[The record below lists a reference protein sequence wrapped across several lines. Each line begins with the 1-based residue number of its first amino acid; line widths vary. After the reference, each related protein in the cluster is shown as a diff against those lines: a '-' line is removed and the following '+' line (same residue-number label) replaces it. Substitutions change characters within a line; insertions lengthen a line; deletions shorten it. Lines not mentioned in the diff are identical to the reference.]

1 MSYQGTH
8 QRKVVEYHLYM
19 SSITAHPLL
28 ELNGGALSG
37 GSGQGEPTEVGEG
50 VDGTDGKK
58 KPAASEPIAIK
69 SESTFFYIASLIYS
83 LFAASKPKRSL
94 KRSLPKPP
102 AGDSD
107 SEDELSIINSV
118 RSKVITGVSGEREHP
133 FPPMVTREMLC
144 NLVRR
149 SFSQTDEQQLMFEQA
164 LRQEHSR
171 RSKGEVCGVGGWC
184 G

>member
-1 MSYQGTH
+1 
-8 QRKVVEYHLYM
+8 M
-19 SSITAHPLL
+19 SSITAQPLL
-28 ELNGGALSG
+28 ELNASVLSG
-37 GSGQGEPTEVGEG
+37 GGEPDETGDG
-50 VDGTDGKK
+50 VDEVDEKK
-58 KPAASEPIAIK
+58 RPAASEPIAIK
-69 SESTFFYIASLIYS
+69 SQSINPYFYIASLIYS

-94 KRSLPKPP
+94 KRTLPKPP

-107 SEDELSIINSV
+107 SEDELTLINSG
-118 RSKVITGVSGEREHP
+118 RSKIMNGVSGEREHP

-171 RSKGEVCGVGGWC
+171 RSKGEVGASRVGGSV
-184 G
+184 